1 MNRLH
6 HFLFAKTQYNIQTPF
21 MYDLYENVLAPKLDK
36 PTMARMGIGRRDRYG
51 QLRYK
56 LADHYGATETG
67 AEPTLDG
74 ADTVLATRNDG
85 LIGMVRQPHG
95 NRSSEKQWSRLVKEH
110 EVTLSV
116 DLYDIGLVFTSKRL
130 SKQHIL
136 FREFL

>member
-6 HFLFAKTQYNIQTPF
+6 YFLFAKNQYNIQSPF
-21 MYDLYENVLAPKLDK
+21 MYDLYENVLAPKLDR
-36 PTMARMGIGRRDRYG
+36 PTLARLGLGRRDRFG

-56 LADHYGATETG
+56 LADHYGATEISADTM
-67 AEPTLDG
+67 LDG
-74 ADTVLATRNDG
+74 TDIVLATSDDG
-85 LIGMVRQPHG
+85 LIGLVKQPH
-95 NRSSEKQWSRLVKEH
+95 RSRVSEKQWSRLVKEH

-116 DLYDIGLVFTSKRL
+116 DLYDTGLVFTSKRL